1 MPTNDES
8 NTPHAHLPPYYK
20 GRTQE
25 MVSND
30 ALIEVTMTPLEQ
42 RIAITVGRRRDKTAK
57 GADKHG
63 LKKSDDGWKL
73 HVAGVLGEMAVAKM
87 LDLYWAAPI
96 GNYKDA
102 DLGDKIQVRTRQF
115 REYDLTFRRNDSVTE
130 YFVLALLW
138 DRWLAAFDK
147 KKKKWPT
154 EDWTV
159 FVVGWRFGEY
169 CVRDEWEQTYGKRE
183 KAWFVPQN
191 VLHTDF
197 DRLLAHTY
205 PDRRSPK
212 DMRRLARILSRFVN
226 EGPQHPEAKAEA
238 KEYAEE

>member
-1 MPTNDES
+1 MSDTA
-8 NTPHAHLPPYYK
+8 HAHLPPYK
-20 GRTQE
+20 NGRTKE
-25 MVSND
+25 MVPND

-42 RIAITVGRRRDKTAK
+42 RIAITVGRLRDKGAK

-63 LKKSDDGWKL
+63 LKKSEDGWKL
-73 HVAGVLGEMAVAKM
+73 HASGALGEMAVAKM
-87 LDLYWAAPI
+87 LDVYWDAPI
-96 GNYKDA
+96 DTYKDA
-102 DLGDKIQVRTRQF
+102 DLGDKIQVKTRSH
-115 REYDLTFRRNDSVTE
+115 REYDLIFRKNDSVTE

-138 DRWLAAFDK
+138 DKWLPT
-147 KKKKWPT
+147 KKWPS
-154 EDWTV
+154 ENWTV

-169 CVRDEWEQTYGKRE
+169 CIRDEWEQSYGKRE

-212 DMRRLARILSRFVN
+212 DMRRLVSMLERFTN
-226 EGPQHPEAKAEA
+226 EGPQHPEAKIEAEV
-238 KEYAEE
+238 YAEENEDE